1 LRPAITIVDAGDC
14 WGNAWTLKALCLA
27 SVVLV
32 PTDGTPASAAV
43 INQHVEE
50 LVRLGIVSRFIE
62 CCMGPIKRPSWALDE
77 RLQMQF
83 EWQEYL
89 DAAAGR
95 KPMALRKERR
105 TAWDVMFN
113 KL

>member
-1 LRPAITIVDAGDC
+1 MPPLR
-14 WGNAWTLKALCLA
+14 LA
-27 SVVLV
+27 SVALV
-32 PTDGTPASAAV
+32 PTDGTLASAAV
-43 INQHVEE
+43 INQHAEE
-50 LVRLGIVSRFIE
+50 LARLEIGSRFIE
-62 CCMGPIKRPSWALDE
+62 CCLGPIKRPCWALDE

-105 TAWDVMFN
+105 GGWDVMFN

>member
-1 LRPAITIVDAGDC
+1 
-14 WGNAWTLKALCLA
+14 
-27 SVVLV
+27 
-32 PTDGTPASAAV
+32 
-43 INQHVEE
+43 
-50 LVRLGIVSRFIE
+50 
-62 CCMGPIKRPSWALDE
+62 MGQVKRPCWALDE

-95 KPMALRKERR
+95 NPMALRKECRG
-105 TAWDVMFN
+105 AWDVMFS